1 MKIYPTEQILK
12 YWSENYYNNFD
23 LFFVKDIPFENEDVV
38 ITLKDAFK
46 TTSSFNIDTNNLYE
60 FWNLSDYNYVIQ
72 ASKGWFENLN
82 RDSKT
87 YILQEQERVN
97 NPLFLEGNLITS
109 QKWSQLTTNKQRQF
123 FQNRVDRYC
132 DNHVTQHSTLQ
143 LPNHLSS
150 IVSTFPKH
158 QGSKCLSTV
167 LYAITSDK
175 NILQQWIKEDAFLT
189 SLKSLN
195 YELVSEGSQNG
206 DVIVYLKNNAVVHAA
221 YQIDDGLFINKNGQ
235 TIFNPYKIV
244 TKSELDNEW
253 GNYQELYYRNTKNPL

>member
-12 YWSENYYNNFD
+12 YWSENYYNNFA

-109 QKWSQLTTNKQRQF
+109 QKWSELTTNKQRQF
-123 FQNRVDRYC
+123 FQN
-132 DNHVTQHSTLQ
+132 S
-143 LPNHLSS
+143 
-150 IVSTFPKH
+150 
-158 QGSKCLSTV
+158 
-167 LYAITSDK
+167 A
-175 NILQQWIKEDAFLT
+175 LT
-189 SLKSLN
+189 P
-195 YELVSEGSQNG
+195 G
-206 DVIVYLKNNAVVHAA
+206 
-221 YQIDDGLFINKNGQ
+221 
-235 TIFNPYKIV
+235 
-244 TKSELDNEW
+244 W
-253 GNYQELYYRNTKNPL
+253 

>member
-46 TTSSFNIDTNNLYE
+46 KTSSFNIDTNNLYE

-158 QGSKCLSTV
+158 QGLNCLSTV